1 MKAIHAAYERAKP
14 VRDYMR
20 SLSAHPV
27 QTVEGRTLIELWV
40 LGLGTVVL
48 WATADGWDVYG
59 PVCTLNDAQS
69 TFDALKHLSA
79 RDSQGSAENRSEVQ
93 S

>member
-20 SLSAHPV
+20 ALGGHPL

-59 PVCTLNDAQS
+59 PVCLLNDSQA
-69 TFDALKHLSA
+69 TFDALKLLSA
-79 RDSQGSAENRSEVQ
+79 RDSQASVENRSEVQ